1 MPELPSEAGNGPDDL
16 FPAPIYAQTVLAP
29 GFALGQKHHLGHLFR
44 LHRAHGIMLAEQGLL
59 SKTEIAE
66 ILRALDTVE
75 ADLSSRKEPEPYTGE
90 YEDMFFYVERA
101 LASCIDPDIAG
112 RLHTGRSRNDI
123 DHTLFRMALRE
134 RIDNLKTLLLDVI
147 STLIRR
153 ASAEAGTV
161 ILAYTHGQPAQ
172 PSTFG
177 HYLGAIVEI
186 FLRDVTRLD
195 QAREVV
201 DHSTMGAAAITTTGF
216 PLNRA
221 RTAELLGFPDFL
233 LNSYGCIASSD
244 YTAGVYAALKVM
256 ALNLGRFA
264 QDMAFWTSFEVG
276 QLRFSDGFVQISS
289 IMPQKRNPVPVEH
302 LRLMASL
309 CAGQCDTVMTALHN
323 TPFTDMNDNEHEVH
337 AQGYQAFAMAERAL
351 TLFNGVMTSAQIDE
365 TRARANIEA
374 SYATITEL
382 ADTIVREESLPFS
395 VAHHIAARLAK
406 HLQATGETLL
416 TVSHAT
422 FARLFAEE
430 AGRQPALSET
440 VFRHV
445 VTPDHFIAVRSLPG
459 GPAPTALQ
467 ESLSRYKTQEQ
478 DARCRLAS
486 DRERDDQAKQLV
498 LGEVAR
504 LSDSNDARAERA

>member
-1 MPELPSEAGNGPDDL
+1 MIGAPSETGIGSDDR
-16 FPAPIYAQTVLAP
+16 FPAPIYAKTVLGP
-29 GFALGQKHHLGHLFR
+29 GFALGQRHHLGHLLR

-59 SKTEIAE
+59 SEGEIAS
-66 ILRALDTVE
+66 ILRALDEIET
-75 ADLSSRKEPEPYTGE
+75 DLSSRKEPEPYTGE

-101 LASCIDPDIAG
+101 LASRIDPNSAG

-134 RIDNLKTLLLDVI
+134 RLDTLTSLLLDVVA
-147 STLIRR
+147 TLIRR
-153 ASAEAGTV
+153 ARGDAGTV

-177 HYLGAIVEI
+177 HYLGAVIEA
-186 FLRDVTRLD
+186 FLRDATRLD

-221 RTAELLGFPDFL
+221 RTAELLGFPNFL

-256 ALNLGRFA
+256 ALTLGRCA
-264 QDMAFWTSFEVG
+264 QDMAFWTSFEIG

-309 CAGQCDTVMTALHN
+309 CIGKCDAVMTALHN

-337 AQGYQAFAMAERAL
+337 AQGYEAFAMAERAL
-351 TLFNGVMTSAQIDE
+351 KLFDGVIASAQIDE
-365 TRARANIEA
+365 GRARANIEA

-382 ADTIVREESLPFS
+382 ADTVVREESLPFS
-395 VAHHIAARLAK
+395 IAHHIAARLAK
-406 HLQATGETLL
+406 HLQATGETLS

-422 FARLFAEE
+422 FAQLFAEE
-430 AGRQPALSET
+430 AGRQPTMNET
-440 VFRHV
+440 DFRRAV
-445 VTPDHFIAVRSLPG
+445 APDHFIAVRSLPG
-459 GPAPTALQ
+459 GPALSAL
-467 ESLSRYKTQEQ
+467 EDGLAHYAAQEQ
-478 DARCRLAS
+478 DARRRIKAYQA
-486 DRERDDQAKQLV
+486 RDDEAKRLV
-498 LGEVAR
+498 SAEIDR
-504 LSDSNDARAERA
+504 LVGTAGHQSGRA

>member
-1 MPELPSEAGNGPDDL
+1 MTGAPSGTGLGSEDR
-16 FPAPIYAQTVLAP
+16 FPAPIYAKTVLAP
-29 GFALGQKHHLGHLFR
+29 GFALGQKHHLSHLLR
-44 LHRAHGIMLAEQGLL
+44 MHRAHGLMLAEQGLL
-59 SKTEIAE
+59 TLEEVAT
-66 ILRALDTVE
+66 ILLALDEIE
-75 ADLSSRKEPEPYTGE
+75 ADLSARKEPEPYLGAF
-90 YEDMFFYVERA
+90 EDMFFYVEGA
-101 LASCIDPDIAG
+101 LADRIDPDIAG

-134 RIDNLKTLLLDVI
+134 RLDSLKSVLLDVI
-147 STLIRR
+147 ATLIRR
-153 ASAEAGTV
+153 ARTDAGTV

-177 HYLGAIVEI
+177 HYLGAAIEAL
-186 FLRDVTRLD
+186 LRDVIRLD
-195 QAREVV
+195 QARKVA

-233 LNSYGCIASSD
+233 LNSYGCISSSD
-244 YTAGVYAALKVM
+244 YTAGVYAVMKVM

-309 CAGQCDTVMTALHN
+309 CAGKCEAVLTALHN

-337 AQGYQAFAMAERAL
+337 AQGYEAFNIAERAL
-351 TLFNGVMTSAQIDE
+351 TLFNGVIASAQINED
-365 TRARANIEA
+365 RARANIEA

-382 ADTIVREESLPFS
+382 ADTIVREEKLPFS
-395 VAHHIAARLAK
+395 IAHHIAAKLAK
-406 HLQATGETLL
+406 HLQATSETLL
-416 TVSHAT
+416 TISHAT
-422 FARLFAEE
+422 FAKIFMEE
-430 AGRQPALSET
+430 AGRQPSLDEAT
-440 VFRHV
+440 FQRV

-459 GPAPTALQ
+459 GPAPSAL
-467 ESLSRYKTQEQ
+467 EHSLARYAGQAE
-478 DARCRLAS
+478 DARRQIAS
-486 DRERDDQAKQLV
+486 DQARDEGAKRLV
-498 LGEVAR
+498 KTEIDR
-504 LSDSNDARAERA
+504 LVGAAGQHSRRA